1 MLVKKTSKNQM
12 TRSKMIAKA
21 SPGTERRTKI
31 LRLILILIWVTGCA
45 TASDVLREKEQGK
58 GTSKVYPVNA
68 DLAWKIAE
76 MVFRWKGVDAI
87 EDHRSEGYMLMRSK
101 DSTLSWGVWVGTW
114 IEPIDT
120 QNTKVTVITK
130 QIDPTDI
137 MAFMT
142 LSETAFHEE
151 FAAGVEMLKRDKS
164 RLFPP

>member
-1 MLVKKTSKNQM
+1 MLVRKTSENQM

-21 SPGTERRTKI
+21 SPGTECGTKI
-31 LRLILILIWVTGCA
+31 LRLILILIWITGCA

-58 GTSKVYPVNA
+58 GTSKVYPVNEA
-68 DLAWKIAE
+68 LAWKIAE
-76 MVFRWKGVDAI
+76 MVFHWKGMEAI
-87 EDHRSEGYMLMRSK
+87 EEHRSEGYMLMRSK
-101 DSTLSWGVWVGTW
+101 DSTLSWGVLVGAW
-114 IEPIDT
+114 IEPIDNDT
-120 QNTKVTVITK
+120 TKVTVITK
-130 QIDPTDI
+130 KIDPTDF